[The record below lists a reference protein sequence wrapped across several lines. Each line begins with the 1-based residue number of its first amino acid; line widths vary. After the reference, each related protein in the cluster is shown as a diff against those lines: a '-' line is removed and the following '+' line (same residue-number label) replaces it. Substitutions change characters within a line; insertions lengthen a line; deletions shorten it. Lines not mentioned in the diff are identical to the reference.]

1 MLFESK
7 EVNLTHRFIQQLSDR
22 APRVISIFLDGLEIL
37 RIEDGERTIDVDV
50 DPDQAHWLMTI
61 HFDFDPKP
69 EYVIQIA

>member
-1 MLFESK
+1 MSEA
-7 EVNLTHRFIQQLSDR
+7 FIQKLSDR
-22 APRVISIFLDGLEIL
+22 APKTISIFLDGLEIL

-50 DPDQAHWLMTI
+50 DPDQPHWLLTI